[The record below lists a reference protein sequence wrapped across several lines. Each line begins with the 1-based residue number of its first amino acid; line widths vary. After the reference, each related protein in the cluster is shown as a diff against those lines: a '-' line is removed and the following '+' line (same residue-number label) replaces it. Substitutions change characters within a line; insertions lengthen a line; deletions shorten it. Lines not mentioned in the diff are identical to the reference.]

1 MSRPRGSSLSPPD
14 KLESVMKTPPPEE
27 TISRVI
33 RAIPV
38 SAGVAVGPAF
48 VFGDIFDEVETRR
61 IQPTDTDSE
70 KARFEEAVDLV
81 KAELGVDAE
90 RISHELGQDKADVFL
105 VHSMILEDTTVLE
118 AIRRRIDDDLV
129 NAETAVALE
138 MKRLSGVL
146 ARSDDEYLRD
156 RSYDISD
163 IGRRVVERMLGV
175 WAHCPLMQ
183 PMVVVAREL
192 RASDT
197 VTMDKGRILGFV
209 TEFGGKET
217 HAAILA
223 RSLDV
228 PAVVGAQ
235 GVVERIRTGD
245 TVVVDGD
252 SGTVLLDPSASVVE
266 EYQRKRE
273 VAQWAAAELESLIDL
288 PAVTLDGSTVA
299 LLANIGSVEE
309 ARAAARLG
317 ADGVGL
323 FRTEFV
329 FMAAA
334 TFLSEDEQYEIY
346 RAATEA
352 TGGKPTTIR
361 TLDIGGDKF
370 VGPDNPL
377 REHNPYLG
385 YRSIRVLLDRPELF
399 SKQMRAILR
408 AGAHGD
414 VRMMWPMIA
423 SVEELRAAK
432 AILSDA
438 ASALRAEG
446 TAFREDMPVGVMIE
460 IPSAA
465 LMADRLSAECDF
477 LSIGTNDLV
486 QYTLAVDRG
495 NVYVDHLYRPH
506 DPAVLSLIARAVE
519 GARQTG
525 TPIALCGE
533 MGGETPYVPLLLGL
547 GLRELSVS
555 TTRLLPAKNAIR
567 ATDCAGATELA
578 VSAVS
583 ASTAADVEALL
594 GLSAAARRAGWAG
607 D

>member
-1 MSRPRGSSLSPPD
+1 VSPNRPRR
-14 KLESVMKTPPPEE
+14 LENAMKTAPPEE
-27 TISRVI
+27 NTSRVV

-38 SAGVAVGPAF
+38 SGGVAVGPAF
-48 VFGDIFDEVETRR
+48 VFGDIFDEVETRE
-61 IQPTDTDSE
+61 IMPADASGE
-70 KARFEEAVDLV
+70 KARFEEAVRLV
-81 KAELGVDAE
+81 KSELEADAE
-90 RISHELGQDKADVFL
+90 RISRELGQDKADVFL
-105 VHSMILEDTTVLE
+105 VHSMILEDPTILD
-118 AIRRRIDDDLV
+118 AIRRRIDDDLL
-129 NAETAVALE
+129 NGEAAVALE

-163 IGRRVVERMLGV
+163 IGRRVIERMLGV

-183 PMVVVAREL
+183 PMIIVAREL

-197 VTMDKGRILGFV
+197 VTMDRGRILGFI
-209 TEFGGKET
+209 TELGGKET

-223 RSLDV
+223 RSLGV
-228 PAVVGAQ
+228 PAVVGAR
-235 GVVERIRTGD
+235 GIVDTIRTGD

-252 SGTVLLDPSASVVE
+252 SGDVILDPPAPVVE
-266 EYQRKRE
+266 DYARKRE
-273 VAQWAAAELESLIDL
+273 VAEQATAELEPLIGL
-288 PAVTLDGSTVA
+288 PAVTLDGTEIG
-299 LLANIGSVEE
+299 LLANIGSVED
-309 ARAAARLG
+309 ARAASRLG

-329 FMAAA
+329 FMAAG
-334 TFLSEDEQYEIY
+334 TFLSEDDQYKIY
-346 RAATEA
+346 REA
-352 TGGKPTTIR
+352 VEASGGKPITIR

-370 VGPDNPL
+370 VGPNNPL

-399 SKQMRAILR
+399 SQQMRAILR

-438 ASALRAEG
+438 ASGLRAEG
-446 TAFREDMPVGVMIE
+446 AAFRENMPVGVMIE

-465 LMADRLSAECDF
+465 VVADRLSAECDF

-506 DPAVLSLIARAVE
+506 APAVLSLLALAIE

-533 MGGETPYVPLLLGL
+533 MAGETPYVALLVGL

-555 TTRLLPAKNAIR
+555 TSRLLPAKSAIR
-567 ATDCAGATELA
+567 LTNCPAAAELA
-578 VSAVS
+578 AAAVS
-583 ASTAADVEALL
+583 SSTAADVEALL
-594 GLSAAARRAGWAG
+594 GMPRAVRRAKSAR